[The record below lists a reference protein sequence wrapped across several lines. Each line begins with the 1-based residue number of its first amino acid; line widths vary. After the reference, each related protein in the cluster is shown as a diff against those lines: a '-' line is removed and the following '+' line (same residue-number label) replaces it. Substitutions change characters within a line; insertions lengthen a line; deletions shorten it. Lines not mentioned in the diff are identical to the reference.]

1 MSLSWPDVSLDTMGT
16 AMLRLWFS
24 ISGWP
29 IGLVLA
35 LFAHGHRSV
44 PWLWGIV
51 AAYFITHYANL
62 TAGIDAFGPVHYF
75 ELALPLLVLTVQGVA
90 GATRL
95 AARVSM
101 APSATSVPVL
111 AMAASMMLA
120 LSLFVPARLLTLGR
134 IAEASNLPLLAPA
147 RQNISNAVVFAT
159 RPFNTY
165 CHSAPARGF
174 VWWMPLN
181 DPDLR
186 RSVLWVEHISVQK
199 DKALLEEMFPERTGY
214 LMFWTRSCTV
224 KLVPIDEIVPGQ
236 VPDGQPGPESPR
248 QFFVD

>member
-1 MSLSWPDVSLDTMGT
+1 MSLSWPDASLDTMGT

-35 LFAHGHRSV
+35 LCAHGHRSV

-51 AAYFITHYANL
+51 VSYFITHYANL
-62 TAGIDAFGPVHYF
+62 TPGIDAFGPVHYF

-95 AARVSM
+95 AARVST
-101 APSATSVPVL
+101 APSARSVPVV
-111 AMAASMMLA
+111 AMALSVMLA
-120 LSLFVPARLLTLGR
+120 LCLFVPARLLTVGR

-174 VWWMPLN
+174 VWWIPVN
-181 DPDLR
+181 DPDFT

-199 DKALLEEMFPERTGY
+199 DRALLKELFPERTGY
-214 LMFWTRSCTV
+214 LMLWTRSCKV
-224 KLVPIDEIVPGQ
+224 KLLPIDEIVPGQ